1 MRPRPLLI
9 YDGDCKFCRQW
20 ISRWRH
26 VTGNRVEYAPFQEVG
41 GQFPEIPRE
50 RFDRSIQFV
59 EPGRGVTEGARAVFR
74 ALARNPRHRRP
85 LWMYEHLPG
94 AAPLCEWVYRRV
106 ARHRHGL
113 WSLTRLLWGEWA
125 ERPTYFLTRAVFLRC
140 LGIVYAVAF
149 ASLMVQV
156 AGLVGGNGILPAE
169 EYLRRIAEQLGP
181 VRFWF
186 FPTVFWVN
194 ATDGFLKFVCAIGTA
209 GGAALLLGW
218 FRPALLFLLWML
230 YLSLMTAGQI
240 FLGYQWDTLL
250 LETGFLAIF
259 LAPAYRRSDG
269 TPQPPSL
276 MMLWLGRLLLFK
288 LMFSSGFGKLAGG
301 DPTWHNLTALA
312 YHYETQPLPTWVA
325 WYAHQLPLAFHQAS
339 AAAMFFVQL
348 AAPFLIFAPRR
359 ARHVGCALLVIF
371 QGLIALTGNYTF
383 FNFLTTALCVLL
395 LDDGF
400 LRRFWP
406 GGKTARP
413 GDIAFRSRGEP
424 FLGRVR
430 VGLVAAVVLLL
441 SLFQISGLLEGRVR
455 APPAVL
461 RAMDWLQP
469 LHLVNRY
476 GLFTIMTTSRPEI
489 IVEGSN
495 DLDTWKEY
503 EFKWKP
509 GDVKRAPG
517 FVAPHQPRLDW
528 QMWFAAFSSY
538 ERDAWVVGFLVRLLE
553 GSRPALDLLGKN
565 PFPAA
570 PPRYIRAW
578 LYDYRFT
585 DSAARQKSGAWWR
598 RQRLQPYTPV
608 FHLPD
613 SL

>member
-1 MRPRPLLI
+1 MRRKPVLI

-20 ISRWRH
+20 IARWRH
-26 VTGNRVEYAPFQEVG
+26 VTGNRVEYAPFQEAG
-41 GQFPEIPRE
+41 ERFPYIPPE

-74 ALARNPRHRRP
+74 ALACNPRHRLP
-85 LWMYEHLPG
+85 LWVYEHLPG
-94 AAPLCEWVYRRV
+94 VAPVCEWVYRRV

-113 WSLTRLLWGEWA
+113 WTVTRLLWGEWA
-125 ERPTYFLTRAVFLRC
+125 ERPTWFLTRALFLRC

-149 ASLMVQV
+149 ASLMVQI
-156 AGLVGGNGILPAE
+156 AGLVGSNGILPAAD
-169 EYLRRIAEQLGP
+169 YFHRIAEQLGA

-186 FPTVFWVN
+186 FPSVFWVN
-194 ATDGFLKFVCAIGTA
+194 ATDGFLEAVCAA
-209 GGAALLLGW
+209 GVAGAMALAMGW
-218 FRPALLFLLWML
+218 FRPALLLLLWML
-230 YLSLMTAGQI
+230 YLSLFTAGQV

-250 LETGFLAIF
+250 LESGFLAIF

-269 TPQPPSL
+269 TPEPPSL
-276 MMLWLGRLLLFK
+276 LVLWLGRLLLFK
-288 LMFSSGFGKLAGG
+288 LIFSSGFGKLAGG

-339 AAAMFFVQL
+339 ALAMFFIQL

-359 ARHVGCALLVIF
+359 ARHVGCALLVVF

-383 FNFLTTALCVLL
+383 FNLLTVTLCVLL

-406 GGKTARP
+406 GGKTAYR
-413 GDIAFRSRGEP
+413 GDIPFRTRGP
-424 FLGRVR
+424 LLPRLR
-430 VGLVAAVVLLL
+430 VGLLAAVVLLL
-441 SLFQISGLLEGRVR
+441 TLFQVSGLAGRVQ
-455 APPAVL
+455 PPVAVQQL
-461 RAMDWLQP
+461 MDWLRP
-469 LHLVNRY
+469 LRLVNNY
-476 GLFTIMTTSRPEI
+476 GLFTIMTTRRPEI

-495 DLDTWKEY
+495 DLDTWREY

-509 GDVKRAPG
+509 GNVRRPPA

-528 QMWFAAFSSY
+528 QLWFAAFSTY
-538 ERDAWVVGFLVRLLE
+538 ERDAWVVRFLVRLLE
-553 GSRPALDLLGKN
+553 GSPPVLGLLGKN
-565 PFPAA
+565 PFPDA

-585 DSAARQKSGAWWR
+585 DFAARKASGAWWR
-598 RQRLQPYTPV
+598 RQRLKPYTPI
-608 FHLPD
+608 FHLPG
-613 SL
+613 SP